1 MKALGVQIEVVY
13 ALPGRSLRRQLRL
26 PRGGTVGDAIRASGL
41 LDERPE
47 IDLARDRVGIF
58 GRIAQLD
65 SPVREGDRV
74 EIYRALLA
82 DPKQVRRE
90 RAKAG
95 RSA

>member
-1 MKALGVQIEVVY
+1 MKALRIEVVY

-26 PRGGTVGDAIRASGL
+26 RRGGTVGDAIRASGL
-41 LDERPE
+41 LAERPE

-65 SPVREGDRV
+65 TPVREGDRV

-82 DPKQVRRE
+82 DPKQIRRE

-95 RSA
+95 RNA